1 MTKTKTMTKNMTKT
15 MAKTMAKNMART
27 GATNPLATNPLS
39 TNPLS
44 TNPMSG
50 DGRLKIA
57 LQKSGRLSEMSVG
70 LLEKAGISL
79 TKSRDQLLCR
89 AHNFPLDVFLVRD
102 DDIPA
107 FLATNV
113 CQVGILGQNAL
124 LEKQALFAEKYA
136 ALEEVM
142 ALGFGRCRLSIAAP
156 TSFEYRSVDSLNG
169 KTIATSY
176 RGLLEAYLRDK
187 GVEADIVTMEG
198 AVEVAPRTHLA
209 DAICDLVSTGN
220 TLISNGLQEQDVIL
234 QSQAVLIKNNNMDSE
249 LQEIYEKILSRIR
262 AVLRADNS
270 RYIMLNSPIDSLDA
284 IKAVLPGSAS
294 PTVMPLQGREDMV
307 AVHAV
312 CEEEVFWTT
321 MEELQRNGANSILVV
336 PIEKMLD

>member
-1 MTKTKTMTKNMTKT
+1 MN
-15 MAKTMAKNMART
+15 
-27 GATNPLATNPLS
+27 ATSQISTLSSNPVN
-39 TNPLS
+39 
-44 TNPMSG
+44 G

-57 LQKSGRLSEMSVG
+57 IQKSGRLSEKSVQ

-79 TKSRDQLLCR
+79 LKSKDQLLCR
-89 AHNFPLDVFLVRD
+89 AHNFPLDIFLVRD

-113 CQVGILGQNAL
+113 CQVGILGENVL
-124 LEKQALFAEKYA
+124 FEKQALFPEKYA
-136 ALEEVM
+136 ALDQVQR
-142 ALGFGRCRLSIAAP
+142 LGFGRCRLSIATPAGYP
-156 TSFEYRSVDSLNG
+156 YDTVTSLAG

-176 RGLLEAYLRDK
+176 RGLLAAFLAEK
-187 GVEADIVTMEG
+187 NVECDIVSMEG

-220 TLISNGLQEQDVIL
+220 TLVSNGLLEQDIIL
-234 QSQAVLIKNNNMDSE
+234 DSQAILIKNKQLDSD
-249 LQEIYEKILSRIR
+249 LQSIYEKFLSRLR

-270 RYIMLNSPIDSLDA
+270 RYIMLNCPITALDA

-294 PTVMPLQGREDMV
+294 PTVMPLQGRDDMV

-312 CEEEVFWTT
+312 CEEQVFWTT
-321 MEELQRNGANSILVV
+321 MEDLKSNGASSILVV